1 MAVPLVKPDLEFV
14 FGVNVR
20 LGDIVTV
27 GQTPEGLR
35 RMIPILDGTFTGP
48 ALHGKVL
55 GGGAD
60 WQFVRPDAVTVAE
73 AVYLLQTHDGVPIQV
88 RNRGMRHG
96 PAEVI
101 ARLGAGE
108 DVDASEY
115 YFRTTPTFLAPGG
128 DYEWLNRD
136 VFVATGAR
144 LARAVELW
152 IYRVT

>member
-1 MAVPLVKPDLEFV
+1 MPLATPDLEFV
-14 FGVNVR
+14 FGVSVR
-20 LGDIVTV
+20 LGDVVTV

-35 RMIPILDGTFTGP
+35 RMIPILEGTFAGP
-48 ALHGKVL
+48 AVRGKVL

-60 WQFVRPDAVTVAE
+60 WQFVRADAVTVAE
-73 AVYLLQTHDGVPIQV
+73 AVYLLETHDGVPIQV
-88 RNRGMRHG
+88 RNRGVRHG

-101 ARLGAGE
+101 ARLGAGQ
-108 DVDASEY
+108 DVDPDEY
-115 YFRTTPTFLAPGG
+115 YFRTTPTFLAPAG

-144 LARAVELW
+144 RARAVELA